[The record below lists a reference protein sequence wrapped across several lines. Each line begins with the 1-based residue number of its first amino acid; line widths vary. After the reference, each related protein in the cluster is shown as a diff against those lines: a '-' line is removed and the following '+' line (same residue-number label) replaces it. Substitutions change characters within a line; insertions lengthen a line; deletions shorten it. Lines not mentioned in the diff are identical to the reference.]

1 MPLASGHQP
10 SGYKSGDRLGPYEI
24 ISAIGKG
31 GMGEVWHARDPRLG
45 REVAI
50 KVSAQ
55 QFSDRFEREAR
66 AIAALNHSNIC
77 TLYDVGP
84 NYLVLELI
92 EGPTL
97 ADRIQQG
104 PLPPEEAMAIARQIA
119 DALEAAHDKGIVH
132 RDLKPANV
140 KIRPDGS
147 VKVLDFGLAKT
158 AEAAEVTADSPTMLS
173 IPGMIMG
180 TAGYM
185 SPEQARGQ
193 SVDKRADIWAFG
205 VVLYEMLTGKALF
218 QGETVS
224 DILVELLGREPDLGA
239 LPGHIRPVVER
250 CLRKD
255 PRKRWQAIG
264 DARIA
269 LEEAEALPERAEPS
283 TVVEARRSLLPWAI
297 AGALLLI
304 AAATSLIAMR
314 ATRATSVSGDA
325 PLMRFDADLGQDAIV
340 SSTYSASLTTIS
352 PDGARLVYAAR
363 GPDGKQMLATRLLS
377 QPGGALLSG
386 TENGFDPFFS
396 PDGQWIGFFA
406 DGKLKKTSVNGSAPV
421 TLCDAEV
428 PRGASWGEDGMIVA
442 ALTNTT
448 GLFRVPA
455 SGGTPQQLTQTRGG
469 EATHRWP
476 QVLPGGQS
484 VLFTSSHNLSNYEN
498 ANIEILDYKSGQR
511 TVIQQGGYFG
521 RYVDSGHIVYM
532 RQGVLFALR
541 VEGSHLKPQ
550 GGPLPVLQDVAS
562 ITTSGAGEFD
572 ASRNGIF
579 VYRSGKAGPQIWS
592 LVGLEES
599 AGGSKMSLMLSKPG
613 AYYTPRYSPDGK
625 RLAMGIESGSGLDIS
640 VYDFQSDV
648 LSRLTFNGLE
658 SFNPV
663 WTLDGKHLAF
673 YSRTGNSNGIAWV
686 RSDGSGGV
694 QPLIAGNTPAPYSL
708 SPDGR
713 RLAYYDENLKS
724 QFETWILPLD
734 LADPDHPKPGKPER
748 FAPSQANQLHPAFSP
763 DGRWIAY
770 TSDESGSF
778 EVYVRP
784 FPETTAA
791 GKWQISSGGGQVPV
805 WSRDGKNLFFETLDN
820 KIAVAGYTAKGDT
833 FSASKPHIWFD
844 KQIYAPTSDGNFDVA
859 PDGRKIVTIM
869 PQQSTGES
877 GGAVHVTFLLNF
889 FDELRRRAPVGK

>member
-1 MPLASGHQP
+1 MPLSA
-10 SGYKSGDRLGPYEI
+10 GDRLGPYEV

-31 GMGEVWHARDPRLG
+31 GMGEVWKARDPRLG
-45 REVAI
+45 RDVAI
-50 KVSAQ
+50 KVSAR

-104 PLPPEEAMAIARQIA
+104 PLPLEEALPIARQIA

-158 AEAAEVTADSPTMLS
+158 GEAAEVTADSPTLLS

-193 SVDKRADIWAFG
+193 NVDKRADIWAFG
-205 VVLYEMLTGKALF
+205 VVVYEMLTGSALF

-239 LPGHIRPVVER
+239 LPPQIRAVVER

-255 PRKRWQAIG
+255 SRKRWQAIG

-269 LEEAEALPERAEPS
+269 LEEAEAVPESAQPGAP
-283 TVVEARRSLLPWAI
+283 VEVRRSILPWAV
-297 AGALLLI
+297 AGALLLV
-304 AAATSLIAMR
+304 AVGTLLIAVR
-314 ATRATSVSGDA
+314 AARTTAGSGDA
-325 PLMRFDADLGQDAIV
+325 PLMRFDADLGQDAVV
-340 SSTYSASLTTIS
+340 STTYSASLTTIS

-363 GPDGKQMLATRLLS
+363 GPDGKQMLAARLLS
-377 QPGGALLSG
+377 QPGGILLSG

-421 TLCDAEV
+421 TLCDAED
-428 PRGASWGEDGMIVA
+428 PRGASWGDDGTIVA
-442 ALTNTT
+442 ALTNTA

-455 SGGTPQQLTQTRGG
+455 SGGAPQQLTQIRAG

-484 VLFTSSHNLSNYEN
+484 VLFTSSASLSKYEN
-498 ANIEILDYKSGQR
+498 ANIEILDYKSGKR
-511 TVIQQGGYFG
+511 TLIQQGGYFG
-521 RYVDSGHIVYM
+521 RYLASGHVVYM
-532 RQGVLFALR
+532 HEGVLFALP
-541 VEGSHLKPQ
+541 VAGPQLKPQ
-550 GGPLPVLQDVAS
+550 AAPLPVLQDVAS
-562 ITTSGAGEFD
+562 ITTTGAGQFD
-572 ASRNGIF
+572 ASRNGVF

-599 AGGSKMSLMLSKPG
+599 AGVVKMSPMLGKPG
-613 AYYTPRYSPDGK
+613 AYYTPRFSPDGK

-640 VYDFQSDV
+640 VYDLQNDV

-663 WTLDGKHLAF
+663 WTLDGRHIAF

-686 RSDGSGGV
+686 RSDGSGGA
-694 QPLIAGNTPAPYSL
+694 QPLITGNTPAPYSL

-713 RLAYYDENLKS
+713 RLAYYDENPKS

-734 LADPDHPKPGKPER
+734 PTDPDHPKPGKPER
-748 FAPSQANQLHPAFSP
+748 FAPSQANQMHPAFSP
-763 DGRWIAY
+763 DGRWMAY

-784 FPETTAA
+784 FPETTAG
-791 GKWQISSGGGQVPV
+791 GKWQISSGGGQMPV

-820 KIAVAGYTAKGDT
+820 RIAVAGYTVKGDT
-833 FSASKPHIWFD
+833 FQASKPLVWFD

-859 PDGRKIVTIM
+859 PDGRRIVAMM
-869 PQQSTGES
+869 PQQLTGES

-889 FDELRRRAPVGK
+889 FDELRRRVPVGK